1 MIVAAQV
8 LAALAAAV
16 HVYIWWL
23 ESVTWLSPRTR
34 AVFGVASEDEAR
46 VTRGLAFNQ
55 GFYNLFLAIVSVVG
69 VVLLATGPTAA
80 GAALVYA
87 GCGSMAA
94 AAAVLIASGGRRYAR
109 AALVQGTLP
118 ALAVVAL
125 TVGLLAG

>member
-1 MIVAAQV
+1 MTVAALV
-8 LAALAAAV
+8 LAALAAAI

-23 ESVTWLSPRTR
+23 ESVTWMTPRTR
-34 AVFGVASEDEAR
+34 AVFGIASEDDAR

-55 GFYNLFLAIVSVVG
+55 GFYNLFLAVVTAVG
-69 VVLLATGPTAA
+69 IVLLWTGSEAA

-94 AAAVLIASGGRRYAR
+94 AAAVLLASGGRTYSR
-109 AALVQGTLP
+109 AAAVQGALP
-118 ALAVVAL
+118 ALALILL